1 MKNIFTTNEVLIS
14 CSSLRSLNLKN
25 MVRNI
30 KMPMGELWINKIEIM
45 GLLDNLKKQSIR
57 KALNIAKCINN
68 KYFGKQDVEII
79 SNKIVNVLLNRRY
92 RRGTIESNS
101 PNLLLS
107 KCKYFVENN
116 KPLEMNISLFPCK
129 IPNKFKTF
137 GPLPDLADVL
147 SLLRLYEICMAV
159 KNVYKNG
166 IKFCIF
172 MDGYRF
178 KDICRFSDENIKIYQ
193 KYLKKI
199 MKWIK
204 LDEDIEL
211 LDYIDFLDKKLPNKL
226 KEDKK
231 KVKEEY
237 KQKFIEKVGVIDDI
251 EKINEKLKN
260 VRSLGSQ
267 YIKFADLFESLLYSI
282 DFNGLLNNSMADE
295 VLSDPIDT
303 NIKDN
308 NILLK
313 RKLILQKT
321 WCLTLDYISEI
332 ASGRI
337 IKPIEYI
344 FPNAIRCDMHNIIDR
359 YTFYS
364 VNRSTTLTS
373 FHGTG
378 YINSKMQ
385 ASVKYRIQIENMDYY
400 NVFLKNDDYKHYF
413 QPFCCIEYLKSN
425 DIPKFDIILS
435 SILIK

>member
-14 CSSLRSLNLKN
+14 CSSLRNLNLEN
-25 MVRNI
+25 MIHNRKIPIDN
-30 KMPMGELWINKIEIM
+30 LWINKNEMIK
-45 GLLDNLKKQSIR
+45 LLNNLKKQSFK
-57 KALNIAKCINN
+57 KALNIAECVNN
-68 KYFGKQDVEII
+68 KYFGKQNVEII

-107 KCKYFVENN
+107 KCKYFVEND

-147 SLLRLYEICMAV
+147 SLLRLYEICVAV
-159 KNVYKNG
+159 RNVYKNG

-193 KYLKKI
+193 KYLKKF

-211 LDYIDFLDKKLPNKL
+211 LDYINFLDKKLPNKL
-226 KEDKK
+226 KEDKNK
-231 KVKEEY
+231 IKEEY
-237 KQKFIEKVGVIDDI
+237 KQKLIEKVSMIDDI
-251 EKINEKLKN
+251 EKVNEKLKN
-260 VRSLGSQ
+260 IRSLGSQ

-282 DFNGLLNNSMADE
+282 DFDGLLNNNIADK
-295 VLSDPIDT
+295 VLNDPINT

-308 NILLK
+308 NVLLK
-313 RKLILQKT
+313 RKLIIQKT

-337 IKPIEYI
+337 TKPIEYI
-344 FPNAIRCDMHNIIDR
+344 FPNAIRCDMHNITDR

-378 YINSKMQ
+378 YINLKMK
-385 ASVKYRIQIENMDYY
+385 ASVKYRIQLENMNYY
-400 NVFLKNDDYKHYF
+400 NIYLKNDDYKHYS
-413 QPFCCIEYLKSN
+413 QPFCCVEYTKNNS
-425 DIPKFDIILS
+425 IPKFDILS
-435 SILIK
+435 SSISIK